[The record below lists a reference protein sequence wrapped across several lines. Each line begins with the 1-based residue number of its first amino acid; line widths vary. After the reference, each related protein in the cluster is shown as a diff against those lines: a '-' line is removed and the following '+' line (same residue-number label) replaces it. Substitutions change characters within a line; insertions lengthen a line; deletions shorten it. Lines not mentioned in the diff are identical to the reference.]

1 MTKSKGILNL
11 EKSVSYDML
20 EEKIMVLAERGIICI
35 SGEITEGSSSIFFIS
50 TSFMQIT
57 RPGQPIWIVMNT
69 PGGNA
74 TECFALCDMMRAITN
89 KGTAI
94 NILGVGEIASAG
106 VALMQMGTMRYSFP
120 LTRYLVHQIRGGSSS
135 DEEVSQDEERLE
147 EKKRLNK
154 IYMELISGRT
164 GKSLNEI
171 VELARKTDYW
181 MSAEAA
187 KRFGPNGLIDEIVDT
202 FPFEL

>member
-1 MTKSKGILNL
+1 
-11 EKSVSYDML
+11 ML
-20 EEKIMVLAERGIICI
+20 EENIMGLAERGIICI
-35 SGEITEGSSSIFFIS
+35 CGEITEGSSSIFFIAA
-50 TSFMQIT
+50 SFMQIT